1 MANRPVVK
9 EIQFQG
15 ITIAV
20 EYENGSI
27 VQKTTDSG
35 PITHVFYMDY
45 GFFPGAIISPQS
57 GLPSDGEPLD
67 AMVSPDDPEAPT
79 AYVIL
84 QKAHGK
90 QPAQLKVVL
99 GTTEEGAVKL
109 FLAHRPEELF
119 GGVYGSLSVT
129 NLRAALEDWRG
140 TLPLEM
146 KRMRL
151 PRMQSQMNSGILHV
165 LADFSLTRDML
176 PASAQRGFD
185 AIRSVESAL
194 PRAPQMDTDWARKT
208 ASSPW
213 NPSGHMRT
221 IDEKSRRIDFVSSTS
236 EIDRY
241 DSIIDQDWRLENYRK
256 NPIVLWCHNI
266 DGLPMGTTVPESL
279 RTDRIGSNDVLL
291 STVQV
296 ATPQE
301 NPMAEWVLQC
311 YVSGALRAISVRFDP
326 EGYQWE
332 EVQGRSICHY
342 LRPELVEQSL
352 CTVPGNA
359 STLAVRELRDMQT
372 RMISALE
379 RTALVIAPARS
390 YSLPASTTTPAAPA
404 VHSDKTESTTM
415 RLACKAEKSAVTHL
429 LRHGDLEVNC
439 PGCKSGLSIEISDAR
454 DLEGRVQQA
463 SVEKAE
469 AMARSADTA
478 KQLVEMTNRAVA
490 AETKNTELERRIA
503 DLTKDLAEAKDLA
516 ATARKDADAATRRTA
531 EIELSLIV
539 GPNDHELTPVE
550 QRDLAELAVSDP
562 TRYANLRNEKF
573 SKYHRK
579 TGIDPAKALLAA
591 GRTAPDGQQRG
602 AAPTGAPPVG
612 ADPTPPWLGQS
623 HQRDG
628 GGFGQPAG
636 AAPPPSPPNG
646 GTFNQLHAQLHGG
659 NAGDGASLYDKL
671 SIG

>member
-1 MANRPVVK
+1 
-9 EIQFQG
+9 
-15 ITIAV
+15 
-20 EYENGSI
+20 
-27 VQKTTDSG
+27 
-35 PITHVFYMDY
+35 
-45 GFFPGAIISPQS
+45 
-57 GLPSDGEPLD
+57 
-67 AMVSPDDPEAPT
+67 
-79 AYVIL
+79 
-84 QKAHGK
+84 
-90 QPAQLKVVL
+90 
-99 GTTEEGAVKL
+99 
-109 FLAHRPEELF
+109 
-119 GGVYGSLSVT
+119 
-129 NLRAALEDWRG
+129 
-140 TLPLEM
+140 
-146 KRMRL
+146 
-151 PRMQSQMNSGILHV
+151 
-165 LADFSLTRDML
+165 
-176 PASAQRGFD
+176 
-185 AIRSVESAL
+185 
-194 PRAPQMDTDWARKT
+194 
-208 ASSPW
+208 
-213 NPSGHMRT
+213 
-221 IDEKSRRIDFVSSTS
+221 
-236 EIDRY
+236 
-241 DSIIDQDWRLENYRK
+241 
-256 NPIVLWCHNI
+256 
-266 DGLPMGTTVPESL
+266 
-279 RTDRIGSNDVLL
+279 
-291 STVQV
+291 
-296 ATPQE
+296 
-301 NPMAEWVLQC
+301 
-311 YVSGALRAISVRFDP
+311 
-326 EGYQWE
+326 
-332 EVQGRSICHY
+332 
-342 LRPELVEQSL
+342 
-352 CTVPGNA
+352 
-359 STLAVRELRDMQT
+359 
-372 RMISALE
+372 
-379 RTALVIAPARS
+379 
-390 YSLPASTTTPAAPA
+390 
-404 VHSDKTESTTM
+404 M